1 MIESNFLIEMSAYS
15 FALHESVGKKN
26 YYKKQ
31 YQEHTYMYIGINPSH
46 SKYIDSCAYSGG
58 GAPQKYE

>member
-1 MIESNFLIEMSAYS
+1 MSAYS

-26 YYKKQ
+26 NYKKQ
-31 YQEHTYMYIGINPSH
+31 YQEHTYMYMGINPSH